1 MCPAHREVGLAVTWT
16 RHPHRRSDARLTRVA
31 DGVHQLTHGGVNC
44 YLLEEDG
51 RVTIVDAALPRTW
64 GPVRRA
70 LEVLGHRLEDVDA
83 LVLTHAH
90 FDHVGFARRLR
101 AETDVPVHAHRLEH
115 HLAAH
120 PYDYAHE
127 RSRLP
132 YPILHPAALPTLAAM
147 ARAGALQVRGIDGL
161 LDLRPGEQ
169 LDVPGHPTVLFVPGH
184 TFGHCALHL
193 PDRGAV
199 LTGDALVTLDPYTGR
214 RGPRIVAG
222 AATADSARN
231 LRSLD
236 VLESTAAQ
244 TVLPGH
250 GDHWTRGV
258 RSAVEIARATG
269 AA

>member
-1 MCPAHREVGLAVTWT
+1 MPGT
-16 RHPHRRSDARLTRVA
+16 RSNPHRSTDARLTRIA

-44 YLLEEDG
+44 YLLEEDD

-64 GPVRRA
+64 GPLQQA
-70 LEVLGHRLEDVDA
+70 LAVLGRQPEDVAA

-90 FDHVGFARRLR
+90 FDHVGFARRLA
-101 AETDVPVHAHRLEH
+101 AEYDVPVYAHRLEH

-147 ARAGALQVRGIDGL
+147 ARAGALQVRGIDEV
-161 LDLRPGEQ
+161 LDLPPGEP
-169 LDVPGHPTVLFVPGH
+169 LDVPGRPTVLFVPGH

-193 PDRGAV
+193 PDRDIV

-214 RGPRIVAG
+214 LGPRIVAG
-222 AATADSARN
+222 AATADSVAN

-236 VLESTAAQ
+236 VLETTFARI
-244 TVLPGH
+244 VLPGH
-250 GDHWTRGV
+250 GDAWTGGI
-258 RSAVEIARATG
+258 RSAVSLARVAG

>member
-1 MCPAHREVGLAVTWT
+1 MADSRPRG
-16 RHPHRRSDARLTRVA
+16 SARLTRIT

-44 YLLEEDG
+44 YLLEQAG
-51 RVTIVDAALPRTW
+51 RITVVDAALPRTW
-64 GPVRRA
+64 APLMRA
-70 LEVLGHRLEDVDA
+70 LAAIGRRPEDIAA

-90 FDHVGFARRLR
+90 FDHVGFARRMRDELG
-101 AETDVPVHAHRLEH
+101 VPVLAHPAER

-132 YPILHPAALPTLAAM
+132 YPLLHPAALPTLASM
-147 ARAGALQVRGIDGL
+147 ARAGALGVKGVDHVM
-161 LDLRPGEQ
+161 DLVPGER

-184 TFGHCALHL
+184 TYGHCALHL
-193 PDRGAV
+193 FDREVV

-222 AATADSARN
+222 AATADSATN

-236 VLESTAAQ
+236 AIAA
-244 TVLPGH
+244 TSARYVLPGH
-250 GDHWTRGV
+250 GDRWNHGAEE
-258 RSAVEIARATG
+258 AVAIARRVGPA
-269 AA
+269 